1 MAQRSQDDGGNRTR
15 SGRRAFAPGMLA
27 GLLCG
32 LAATVSGAD
41 PEPPAFAAAE
51 GPRPACGQSD
61 ICVPLRPAFADVGPG
76 GEEAYALVESV
87 FLQRDNQ
94 SMGRPLVV
102 DGPGGPAALHTSG
115 LSSATQPGLR
125 LLYGRARGCDPG
137 WEVGY
142 LGVWGMFASDT
153 ATSPGGTLQVA
164 GPLGLQPG
172 VLQAADGARSSLR
185 SSVNSVEVNL
195 FRRLADGGPD
205 RLAGEPWRRCGPYD
219 HGTFDWLAGF
229 RWAGLDETALLAFTP
244 PGNRGAGL
252 YGVESSSNIF
262 AAQVGAR
269 GRMAWERWAFESWGK
284 VAFGGSAMSQSQ
296 QPIYNS
302 DVVVAGEPLLERP
315 ARSSREGGTGL
326 VGDLAFALTYR
337 INETW
342 GLRLGYNLIWLSGV
356 ALAPNQFDF
365 SAPPG
370 GGGELHGGSGVYLY
384 GASLGGEAR
393 W

>member
-1 MAQRSQDDGGNRTR
+1 
-15 SGRRAFAPGMLA
+15 MLA
-27 GLLCG
+27 VRRRFALGKLAALLCALG
-32 LAATVSGAD
+32 CTVATAD
-41 PEPPAFAAAE
+41 PEPPAESMVESPQAPCSQA
-51 GPRPACGQSD
+51 D
-61 ICVPLRPAFADVGPG
+61 ICVPLRPAFADLHLG
-76 GEEAYALVESV
+76 GEETYALLGSV
-87 FLQRDNQ
+87 YLQRDNQ
-94 SMGRPLVV
+94 SAGRPLVV
-102 DGPGGPAALHTSG
+102 DGPGGPAALHTGG
-115 LSSATQPGLR
+115 LSSATQPGFR

-153 ATSPGGTLQVA
+153 ATSANGTLQVA

-172 VLQAADGARSSLR
+172 VLQAADVARSSYR
-185 SSVNSVEVNL
+185 SSLNSFEVNL
-195 FRRLADGGPD
+195 FRRWCDGGPD

-219 HGTFDWLAGF
+219 RGTFDWLAGF

-269 GRMAWERWAFESWGK
+269 SRMAWERWAFETWGK
-284 VAFGGSAMSQSQ
+284 VAFGGSAMGQSQ

-302 DVVVAGEPLLERP
+302 DITVAGEPLLERS
-315 ARSSREGGTGL
+315 ARSSREGGVGFI
-326 VGDLAFALTYR
+326 GDLTFALTYR

-342 GLRLGYNLIWLSGV
+342 GLRLGYNLLWLSGV

-365 SAPPG
+365 STPPG
-370 GGGELHGGSGVYLY
+370 GGLELHGGSGVYLY